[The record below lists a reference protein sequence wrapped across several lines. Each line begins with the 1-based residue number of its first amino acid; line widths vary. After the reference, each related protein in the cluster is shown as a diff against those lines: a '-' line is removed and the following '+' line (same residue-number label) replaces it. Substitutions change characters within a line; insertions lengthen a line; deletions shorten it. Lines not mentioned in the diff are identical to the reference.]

1 MFQSWSSRIS
11 TPTQAGAQQHG
22 SWALFA
28 NSRIELLR
36 RAAAAAFLGD
46 FEHLHRGR
54 PLAQASQP
62 LQLHKSPSIGLGDFR
77 EAHQGVLGG
86 VFRMI
91 SRSSSAFSNC
101 STTRDGDEWFRSYS
115 SSATTQIEGDICTQR
130 RLRVISAYAYIHIDT
145 QSTYHRA
152 VGPGLV
158 GQPVGCP
165 VWGSPHT
172 GSGALS
178 SSSKTRSQS

>member
-1 MFQSWSSRIS
+1 MFQSWSSRTS

-54 PLAQASQP
+54 PQAQASQP
-62 LQLHKSPSIGLGDFR
+62 LQLHKSPAIGLGDFR
-77 EAHQGVLGG
+77 ETHQGVLGG

-130 RLRVISAYAYIHIDT
+130 RLRVISAYAYIHIDMHT
-145 QSTYHRA
+145 VSHRA
-152 VGPGLV
+152 VGPALV
-158 GQPVGCP
+158 RQPVGRP
-165 VWGSPHT
+165 VRGSPRT
-172 GSGALS
+172 GSGAPS
-178 SSSKTRSQS
+178 TSSKTRSQS

>member
-28 NSRIELLR
+28 KSRIELLR

-77 EAHQGVLGG
+77 ETHQGVLGG

-130 RLRVISAYAYIHIDT
+130 RLRVISAYAYIHI
-145 QSTYHRA
+145 STCIQYPTGRSGRLGSDSRWDVPCGVRPA
-152 VGPGLV
+152 RDPGRL
-158 GQPVGCP
+158 QCF
-165 VWGSPHT
+165 
-172 GSGALS
+172 L
-178 SSSKTRSQS
+178 